1 MSIGA
6 QNIFDQDA
14 EKIEGSSGAIAEGE
28 PGNVLGAIYYE
39 TAPMSIEG
47 AFWYM
52 SAGYNF

>member
-1 MSIGA
+1 M
-6 QNIFDQDA
+6 
-14 EKIEGSSGAIAEGE
+14 EGSAGAVAEDV

-39 TAPMSIEG
+39 TSPMSIEG